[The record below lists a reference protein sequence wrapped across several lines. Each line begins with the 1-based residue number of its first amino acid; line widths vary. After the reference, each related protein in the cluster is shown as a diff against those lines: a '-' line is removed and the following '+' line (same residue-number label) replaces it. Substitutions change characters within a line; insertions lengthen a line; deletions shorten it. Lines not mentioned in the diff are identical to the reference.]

1 MASIELSFID
11 YPKVTID
18 SKKELLVKIRDE
30 SGELATQKKIK
41 KGVVDLKVPVLREW
55 IVEVFNGEK
64 KVFNHQLKLE
74 NQVVFI
80 KFENIALGD
89 SILWPAYIEEFR
101 KKYKCKV
108 YLKTRYS
115 ELFEKSYPNI
125 TFLKKGDQLKNVDVQ
140 ITPLMIIR
148 GAPMLDSPPIVLN
161 LEKGELRPKLDKP
174 ILKRNIEKKYVC
186 IATHSSSYYK
196 YWLRKNGW
204 NDVIKYLKELG
215 YEVLCIDGDDIA
227 DYGLVKMH
235 VPNGCIKRT
244 GMRPLSERINDLHF
258 CEFFIGVGS
267 GLAWLAWAMNKP
279 VVMIS
284 GFSNEDYEF
293 KTPYRV
299 TNKDVCHGCIRF
311 SYKGKRGDM
320 NDPFYC
326 PEHYGTSR
334 QHECSRE
341 ITFEMVKEKISKLI
355 LSSSRDLPQAA
366 DQ

>member
-11 YPKVTID
+11 YPKAKIN
-18 SKKELLVKIRDE
+18 SKEELLVRIRDD
-30 SGELATQKKIK
+30 SGSLKIDKKLK
-41 KGVVDLKVPVLREW
+41 KGEIELKTPFFREW
-55 IVEVFNGEK
+55 NIEAYNK
-64 KVFNHQLKLE
+64 SQKVFQHKLKLE
-74 NQVVFI
+74 KQVVFI
-80 KFENIALGD
+80 NFKDIALGD
-89 SILWPAYIEEFR
+89 TIMWPSYLEKFR
-101 KKYKCKV
+101 QKHKCKLYV
-108 YLKTRYS
+108 KMHHA

-125 TFLKKGDQLKNVDVQ
+125 IFLKKGQSVKNVDVQ
-140 ITPLMIIR
+140 ITPRVLVD
-148 GAPMLDSPPIVLN
+148 GAPLLDGPPSILG
-161 LEKGELRPKLDKP
+161 LEKRELRPLIDKP
-174 ILKRNIEKKYVC
+174 ALKRNIEKKYVC

-204 NDVIKYLKELG
+204 NDVINYLKELG

-244 GMRPLSERINDLHF
+244 GMRPLSERVNDLYF
-258 CEFFIGVGS
+258 CDFFVGLGS
-267 GLAWLAWAMNKP
+267 GLSWLAWAMEKP
-279 VVMIS
+279 VVMIA
-284 GFSNEDYEF
+284 GFSSEDCEF

-299 TNKDVCHGCIRF
+299 INKNVCHGCW
-311 SYKGKRGDM
+311 GKKEGA

-341 ITFEMVKEKISKLI
+341 ITFEMVKEKISKLV
-355 LSSSRDLPQAA
+355 LSSSHDPQQAA

>member
-18 SKKELLVKIRDE
+18 SKKELLVKIREE
-30 SGELATQKKIK
+30 SGELVTQKKIK

-64 KVFNHQLKLE
+64 KVFNHQLRLE

-80 KFENIALGD
+80 KFIDVALGD
-89 SILWPAYIEEFR
+89 AIIWPAYLEEFR

-108 YLKTRYS
+108 YVKTRYP

-125 TFLKKGDQLKNVDVQ
+125 TFLKKGQHMKNVDVQ
-140 ITPLMIIR
+140 ITPMAIVD
-148 GAPMLDSPPIVLN
+148 GAPMLDGPPAILN
-161 LEKGELRPKLDKP
+161 LKKEELRTKIDKP
-174 ILKRNIEKKYVC
+174 PLKRNIKKKYVC

-227 DYGLVKMH
+227 DYGLVKMR
-235 VPNGCIKRT
+235 VPDGCVKRT
-244 GMRPLSERINDLHF
+244 GMRPLSERINDLYF
-258 CEFFIGVGS
+258 CDFFIGLGS
-267 GLAWLAWAMNKP
+267 GLSWLAWAVGKP
-279 VVMIS
+279 VVMIA
-284 GFSNEDYEF
+284 GFSLENCEF
-293 KTPYRV
+293 KNPYRV
-299 TNKDVCHGCIRF
+299 INKNVCHGC
-311 SYKGKRGDM
+311 YGKKGSM
-320 NDPFYC
+320 NAPFYC

-355 LSSSRDLPQAA
+355 LSSSRVPPQAE

>member
-1 MASIELSFID
+1 VASIELSFID
-11 YPKVTID
+11 YPKVTIE
-18 SKKELLVKIRDE
+18 SKKELLVKIRDG
-30 SGELATQKKIK
+30 SGDFSTQKKIK
-41 KGVVDLKVPVLREW
+41 KGIVDLKVPVLREW

-140 ITPLMIIR
+140 ITPLIIIR

-215 YEVLCIDGDDIA
+215 YEVVCIDGDDVA
-227 DYGLVKMH
+227 DYGRVKMH
-235 VPNGCIKRT
+235 VPDGCVKRT

-258 CEFFIGVGS
+258 CEFFIGIGS

-284 GFSNEDYEF
+284 GFSNEEYEF

-299 TNKDVCHGCIRF
+299 INKDVCHGCLRF
-311 SYKGKRGDM
+311 SYEGKRGDM

-334 QHECSRE
+334 QHECSTE
-341 ITFEMVKEKISKLI
+341 ITFEMVKEKITKLI
-355 LSSSRDLPQAA
+355 SSSSHGPQPSA